1 MRRGWPSQRGKE
13 ARARSTKRGGRT
25 RVVARQD
32 HRRVQVAVADRTAE
46 QLLDAVQLRQ
56 RFPVPNLVLVHG
68 VASVC
73 AAFFAPNS
81 GQNFWLS
88 TDPTSDASPLSL
100 SCQPHN
106 GVHWTHSTLSSTS
119 TNETT
124 SAPGSIRFQSSSWP
138 RCWTDRTAL
147 GTSQQSTTF
156 PTFSQK
162 TPRPTSWTRSVASP
176 RTPPPSPR
184 TPSRRRRPLSCP
196 APLPA
201 RTD

>member
-81 GQNFWLS
+81 RQNCCRL
-88 TDPTSDASPLSL
+88 TLRATLPLSL
-100 SCQPHN
+100 SRASHTTAFIGPIRR
-106 GVHWTHSTLSSTS
+106 SPSTS

-124 SAPGSIRFQSSSWP
+124 SAPRSIRFQSSSWP

-162 TPRPTSWTRSVASP
+162 TPRPTSWTRSVPSP
-176 RTPPPSPR
+176 RTPSPSPR

-196 APLPA
+196 ALLPT